1 MNIEGTC
8 APGFERV
15 RDEFHRNFTE
25 RGEAG
30 AAMAVFIRGESIV
43 DLWGGLADIGSKRPW
58 QRDTRA
64 CMMSVAKGVTAL
76 AVHRLAGEGVLDID
90 RTIAAYWPAFGANG
104 KQAIT
109 LRQVLAHTAG
119 VPYCE
124 GVSRGGLYDWQRMT
138 DALARQVPAFAPG
151 SVRCYHSATMG
162 FIAGE
167 VVRRVTGRSVCA
179 ARCGLPDRLGCG
191 GRGAMRH
198 DGTFDREHPRYCE
211 VAPRLPVR
219 KDVVPD
225 RGGRGLQLAGMA
237 IKRNPVGQRSRHG
250 SRCRQ
255 ALQRGC
261 KRTGV
266 RHSRPHRSGRAA
278 CRNRRAVGWARA
290 QHRLVLAPGSGL
302 LSQLA
307 AKPADGSESG
317 DVRAFGR
324 RWRTELWRSR
334 HRLGFLLCAQPD
346 AQWHRYW
353 TASDAFDSRYVQCAR
368 QRAEVAGTTGPR
380 SVGRGRVLKHDERLT
395 LGDSPAFRSQG
406 ESVVVLGD
414 HLRRCHWHWNCR
426 RPEVSIQSHV

>member
-151 SVRCYHSATMG
+151 TVRCYHSATMG

-167 VVRRVTGRSVCA
+167 VVRRVTGRSIGAMVADLCA
-179 ARCGLPDRLGCG
+179 PLDVDYRIGLDAAAAAQCATMVPSTGNILDIAKSHPDSLFGKMWFPIGEDEDFNSPEWRSSEIPSANGHGTARGVAKLYSVVASELAFGTPGPIAPAALRAGIAEQWG
-191 GRGAMRH
+191 GR
-198 DGTFDREHPRYCE
+198 EHST
-211 VAPRLPVR
+211 
-219 KDVVPD
+219 
-225 RGGRGLQLAGMA
+225 GLYW
-237 IKRNPVGQRSRHG
+237 
-250 SRCRQ
+250 RQ
-255 ALQRGC
+255 G
-261 KRTGV
+261 
-266 RHSRPHRSGRAA
+266 
-278 CRNRRAVGWARA
+278 
-290 QHRLVLAPGSGL
+290 
-302 LSQLA
+302 
-307 AKPADGSESG
+307 
-317 DVRAFGR
+317 
-324 RWRTELWRSR
+324 
-334 HRLGFLLCAQPD
+334 LGFFLNWPPNRPMGPNPETFGHSGAGGAQSFGDPD
-346 AQWHRYW
+346 IGLG
-353 TASDAFDSRYVQCAR
+353 FCYVPNR
-368 QRAEVAGTTGPR
+368 MHSGIDIGPR
-380 SVGRGRVLKHDERLT
+380 AMPLILATFNALANGPK
-395 LGDSPAFRSQG
+395 
-406 ESVVVLGD
+406 
-414 HLRRCHWHWNCR
+414 
-426 RPEVSIQSHV
+426 